1 MLFIILLSEAN
12 GRASTRV
19 SRLGFEQCSQHVK
32 ICCMFLP
39 VSKSNKR
46 TKKCIFFHQL
56 YQNSSRF
63 DFLERY
69 FQLTLCHI
77 TASDLLPFAAQIACG
92 LNQNKAQ
99 CPQKLVS
106 QFQRVL
112 DCVFPIVLN
121 NNGTPLCKVLRC
133 IRADCRSV

>member
-1 MLFIILLSEAN
+1 MLRSGVCFSLSAN
-12 GRASTRV
+12 PIRG
-19 SRLGFEQCSQHVK
+19 QK
-32 ICCMFLP
+32 
-39 VSKSNKR
+39 N
-46 TKKCIFFHQL
+46 CIFFRQL
-56 YQNSSRF
+56 QQNSSRF

-77 TASDLLPFAAQIACG
+77 TASDLLPFAARIACG

-99 CPQKLVS
+99 CPQKLVT

-121 NNGTPLCKVLRC
+121 NNGTLLCKVLRC
-133 IRADCRSV
+133 ITVSCRSVSFQRDFFFLHYYYYYYS